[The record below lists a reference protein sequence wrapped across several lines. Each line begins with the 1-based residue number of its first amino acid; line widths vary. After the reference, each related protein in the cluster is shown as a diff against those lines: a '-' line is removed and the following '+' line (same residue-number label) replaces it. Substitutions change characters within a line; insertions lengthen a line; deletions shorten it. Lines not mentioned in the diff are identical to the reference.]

1 MVQEN
6 NPQSLAKEDLVKML
20 RSNIK
25 AFNKYRE
32 DTNNEPLDLS
42 DIKLQGTT
50 LTGANLQNIDFSTT
64 NFEYANLVSANL
76 SNCNLKNALLIYS
89 NLNQANLTGADM
101 ETADCTGAQLEGA
114 NLDNANISMSLF
126 SQANITNVSMN
137 ETDVESANFCS
148 ANLTNTNLKTALNL
162 KYCIFDKFT
171 RWPADSYLPKDF
183 NPGRGMYGSDEDFSI
198 SVNEEESSYSGHDEY
213 QQDAM
218 SPDELKAKLMDEVEI
233 TGKGLPE
240 IEKKQILLD
249 RKLDFVIASLKV
261 LTEKIVAMPE
271 GGAGHDGGDGYYDS
285 YDTGTGGINA
295 KLQEL
300 DDKIESVAGILTRFP
315 VKSLEETYK
324 LMDVINRIEESQ
336 GQIYQELNK
345 SVMEIN
351 KANEEI
357 QSITAGKLR
366 ASYISGLD
374 KMFEN
379 TVHDVKETISKAQE
393 TIISEN
399 NKLDFNLDESFI
411 VNELEKQV
419 KATSQLLRDDME
431 RKFGTHGLFLKQ
443 MDEKLERVQEKTDVQ
458 SLFNK
463 LRDEVETKLNQQ
475 YELTE
480 GATEKNE
487 AKMSDLTTKLK
498 EISVKIDIMSETS
511 TLGTVSNLIAEFG
524 AGFSS
529 ELQQVKDAATAIEN
543 RLKGLTGEADLSTDF
558 AIESIA
564 KAVNVNLAGEI
575 ADAINRASMEDSG
588 IKEFFKDIN
597 QKLEQLAKMLDK
609 GADSSGMMEFV
620 DNINQKLDLFGK
632 ILDAKTSNLET
643 SLQDAV
649 RDVSSGSDR
658 GIAPELQELK
668 ELSASLANQINE
680 LKNAES
686 QPAYVEALKDELASK
701 MKDVLLQAKEFSA
714 DSDEQEMIESK
725 AELLHEMSNKISS
738 KLDQLYNNFDER
750 SDVLEEKVDDI
761 NQSELEDLMNDFS
774 KELEELRGSVGDLDS
789 NTRET
794 IKIQGISSQEIIN
807 SLREDL
813 TASVD
818 EVLGTIKNL
827 EEDGAF
833 GKTGSNLSDIQEDL
847 SQKAELLK
855 GVTDRISNKMEGLFE
870 NINKKTGMLEQKVD
884 ILAQAETDS
893 ADVINHLLAGFEQ
906 DLNTELHSLRDMLG
920 SIEERLDDPSFK
932 EVSTQSLTQN
942 IMNKLQDKV
951 ECAVDRTN
959 DELIRKITGIG
970 SVEEKE
976 KIESTIREG
985 DYDDSI
991 QGDINYIKDLLVHIH
1006 DKLPQYNEETAARV
1020 AEATKVI
1027 NDKLED
1033 LNTTL
1038 SSKTGTLE
1046 SVMNEIVKESSSLP
1060 AASKSFD
1067 ISTDIEQLKA
1077 LAMDIDKQ
1085 MKQVESIGDKESVD
1099 RLKEIKGSVE
1109 YLVNQSKALGLEDLD
1124 CKVSNLKDLGDQ
1136 ITDRMKQF
1144 AGSIGDHIDIS
1155 EQLNSVAENEAAELL
1170 DEFSSELEEIREFIQ
1185 TNANLTRDSLQ
1196 AQNIMNEE
1204 SINTLREDMTA
1215 AIDRMTGMFSG
1226 LDEGT
1231 FNISP
1236 TIDKVGVESE
1246 IAEKKEL
1253 MKEVTNTI
1261 SNKMESLL
1269 TTIENKTNTLEQ
1281 KVDILAQSDT
1291 DSQDV
1296 VNEMLYDFKEDII
1309 KELRGETTTGVAGV
1323 SEEDIKNLIAVAKE
1337 IHEKVSIIEGLL
1349 DTTPDEKIADLIKE
1363 SLENVNIGEVI
1374 KLAMI
1379 ESNQGSYEAVIA
1391 KEVSEILQKVNS
1403 IQGDIEAS
1411 GIENFGDIVRE
1422 SLEEVNIGE
1431 IVKLAI
1437 SDSSE
1442 GSYEAVLTKE
1452 VSKIL
1457 QTVQS
1462 IKGDIEASG
1471 FDEIGQIVE
1480 TSVLKS
1486 VDTSDMAREVSDM
1499 YDKLVSVEHALS
1511 DANPKEVVDM
1521 VNEFEVSLSDKL
1533 ESLRDV
1539 TEDVHNNLVKLDE
1552 TILGNVMNKLDNL
1565 IDNNVQLDTDVL
1577 IDSIK
1582 TELEEKI
1589 SKLNMEDLLQDSVA
1603 GLNHKIEKLYE
1614 DVMDLSVSIES
1625 RLESIAE
1632 KDSTDEIIDISD
1644 NLSKLKDINQELV
1657 QKFEQLSDEISA
1669 DAMTD
1674 MITDL
1679 ETSLSREV
1687 EYIKNIGE
1695 GINQNFVDLE
1705 NSLDIQK
1712 VENSLNELIEFNT
1725 EVGSKLDKVLDA
1737 TGNIDSDALLQSI
1750 KEHLEDKL
1758 TDVLDQDMGLE
1769 KILDSLGSDLTEK
1782 LALVL
1787 DNNQEIDSKLDKI
1800 LDQEGSKD
1808 LLISELHSIKTT
1820 ALEVNKKMDLLRDE
1834 NADLSLEEH
1843 IMELQ
1848 SDIRSKMEM
1857 IVDVVNPETVIN
1869 SVNDSIE
1876 EFYEGIM
1883 ERTSKLQ
1890 ERLEAFTNDELA
1902 EGIDN
1907 ITTDISLLRTLTE
1920 DVNEKIDRIIDNTE
1934 GLQTEEG
1941 MMQFR
1946 KTLEDKLNALIES
1959 DESLNLESLLSSI
1972 GGSLGDKIDEYSNTT
1987 RDYISDVISTLE
1999 ENIIAESKEV
2009 CISDFVDNAEEKVVG
2024 LQKALKEMVA
2034 RMEVIQDISENSLL
2048 TKNDIEDL
2056 FTNIDAITLSLNEK
2070 TEAVL
2075 SKVESK
2081 LDSSGLNNV
2090 KVLRREMETRLD
2102 TLTKSTNAIR
2112 ESLDIDFEGTMS
2124 EKFNIIGQNMVSK
2137 VDELATHIV
2146 EETQRLEEKVDSLA
2160 IDDIVSQIDALVSDV
2175 LVELDK
2181 EVGRIGKITANI
2193 DKNIITLDNNVTT
2206 IDTNITNNIGSVDSN
2221 VLEVAKISG
2230 DVGSKVDY
2238 VENKLRDI
2246 DKEIKNL
2253 PALIKSGEEPKSESD
2268 NAIAQLIGFMQKD
2281 ADQKLILMKELI
2293 HSSSGRGPGGELEQR
2308 MKKLEAHITAE
2319 SEKHDKK
2326 LVNVLGSMKTLLG
2339 DLEGL
2344 KAFTP
2349 LPQD

>member
-6 NPQSLAKEDLVKML
+6 NPSSLTKEDLVKLL

-25 AFNKYRE
+25 AFNKHRE
-32 DTNNEPLDLS
+32 QTDNERLDLS
-42 DIKLQGTT
+42 DTKLQGTT

-89 NLNQANLTGADM
+89 NLNQANLTGADL

-114 NLDNANISMSLF
+114 NLDHANISMSLF
-126 SQANITNVSMN
+126 SQANVTNVSMN

-148 ANLTNTNLKTALNL
+148 ANLTNTNLKTTLNL

-171 RWPADSYLPKDF
+171 RWPADSFLPKDF

-198 SVNEEESSYSGHDEY
+198 SVNENDSYSEHDSFQEE
-213 QQDAM
+213 AM
-218 SPDELKAKLMDEVEI
+218 SPDELKSHLMDQVEI

-249 RKLDFVIASLKV
+249 RKLDFVIASLKI
-261 LTEKIVAMPE
+261 LTEKVVAMPE
-271 GGAGHDGGDGYYDS
+271 GGVQRESGEGYYDS
-285 YDTGTGGINA
+285 YDSGSGGINA

-324 LMDVINRIEESQ
+324 LMDVIHRIEESQ

-345 SVMEIN
+345 SLGELH

-357 QSITAGKLR
+357 QSLTAGKLR

-379 TVHDVKETISKAQE
+379 TLNGVKESIEKSQVQ
-393 TIISEN
+393 IISEN

-419 KATSQLLRDDME
+419 KATSQLIRDDLE
-431 RKFGTHGLFLKQ
+431 RKLGTHGLFLKQ
-443 MDEKLERVQEKTDVQ
+443 IDEKLEKVQEKTDVQ
-458 SLFNK
+458 SLFNQ
-463 LRDEVETKLNQQ
+463 LRDEVESKLNQQ

-480 GATEKNE
+480 GAAEKSE
-487 AKMSDLTTKLK
+487 TRISDLTAKLK

-524 AGFSS
+524 SGFSS
-529 ELQQVKDAATAIEN
+529 ELQMVKDAAIAIEN

-575 ADAINRASMEDSG
+575 ATAINKASLEDSG
-588 IKEFFKDIN
+588 VKDFFKDIN
-597 QKLEQLAKMLDK
+597 HKLEMLAKMLDSRSD
-609 GADSSGMMEFV
+609 ASGMKEFV
-620 DNINQKLDLFGK
+620 DNINHKLELFGK

-643 SLQDAV
+643 TLQDAV
-649 RDVSSGSDR
+649 RDVSSDK

-668 ELSASLANQINE
+668 DLSASLANQINE

-686 QPAYVEALKDELASK
+686 EPFNIEPLKEELVAR
-701 MKDVLLQAKEFSA
+701 MKDVLLQAKEYS
-714 DSDEQEMIESK
+714 SDLENSDMIESK
-725 AELLHEMSNKISS
+725 AELLHEMSTKISE
-738 KLDQLYNNFDER
+738 KLDSLYSNFDER

-761 NQSELEDLMNDFS
+761 NQSELEDLMADFS
-774 KELEELRGSVGDLDS
+774 KELEELRGSVGSLDS

-818 EVLGTIKNL
+818 EVLGTIRNL
-827 EEDGAF
+827 EEEGLL
-833 GKTGSNLSDIQEDL
+833 GQKGSNLNDIQEDL

-855 GVTDRISNKMEGLFE
+855 GVTDRISNKMESLFE

-884 ILAQAETDS
+884 ILAQAESDS
-893 ADVINHLLAGFEQ
+893 ADVINHLLAGFEE
-906 DLNTELHSLRDMLG
+906 DLNTELHSLREMLG
-920 SIEERLDDPSFK
+920 SIEERLEDPSFK
-932 EVSTQSLTQN
+932 EASTQSLTQN

-959 DELIRKITGIG
+959 EEIIRKITGIG

-976 KIESTIREG
+976 KTESTIRPE

-991 QGDINYIKDLLVHIH
+991 QGDIDYIKDLLVNIH
-1006 DKLPQYNEETAARV
+1006 DKLPKYNEETAAKV
-1020 AEATKVI
+1020 ADATKII

-1033 LNTTL
+1033 LHTALT
-1038 SSKTGTLE
+1038 SKTGTLE
-1046 SVMNEIVKESSSLP
+1046 SVMNEIVKESSSIP
-1060 AASKSFD
+1060 AAGKSFD
-1067 ISTDIEQLKA
+1067 ISSDIEQLKA
-1077 LAMDIDKQ
+1077 LAMDIEKQ
-1085 MKQVESIGDKESVD
+1085 MKQVESMGDHESVD

-1124 CKVSNLKDLGDQ
+1124 YKVSNLKELGDQ

-1155 EQLNSVAENEAAELL
+1155 EQLNSVAESEAAELL
-1170 DEFSSELEEIREFIQ
+1170 DEFSSELDEIREFIQ

-1204 SINTLREDMTA
+1204 SINTLREDMTS
-1215 AIDRMTGMFSG
+1215 AIDRMTGMLSG

-1231 FNISP
+1231 FNITP
-1236 TIDKVGVESE
+1236 NIQKVGVESE

-1253 MKEVTNTI
+1253 MKEVTSTI

-1269 TTIENKTNTLEQ
+1269 STIENKTNTLEQ
-1281 KVDILAQSDT
+1281 KVDILAQSDS

-1309 KELRGETTTGVAGV
+1309 RELKGKVGSADGSVED
-1323 SEEDIKNLIAVAKE
+1323 SEADIKAIMTLAKD
-1337 IHEKVSIIEGLL
+1337 IHDKVSTIEALL
-1349 DTTPDEKIADLIKE
+1349 DTTPHEQIGEMIKE

-1379 ESNQGSYEAVIA
+1379 ESNQGSYEAIIA
-1391 KEVSEILQKVNS
+1391 KEVSQIL
-1403 IQGDIEAS
+1403 
-1411 GIENFGDIVRE
+1411 
-1422 SLEEVNIGE
+1422 EV
-1431 IVKLAI
+1431 
-1437 SDSSE
+1437 
-1442 GSYEAVLTKE
+1442 
-1452 VSKIL
+1452 VS
-1457 QTVQS
+1457 S

-1471 FDEIGQIVE
+1471 FDNFGDIVKESLQEVNIGEIIKLAIADSNEEPYEAVLVKEVAEILETVNSIKGDIQASGFDEIGQIVE
-1480 TSVLKS
+1480 SSVLKS
-1486 VDTSDMAREVSDM
+1486 IDTSDVAREVSDM
-1499 YDKLVSVEHALS
+1499 YDKLVTIEHVLN

-1521 VNEFEVSLSDKL
+1521 VNEFEVSLSDKI

-1552 TILGNVMNKLDNL
+1552 TILGNVMDKLNNL

-1582 TELEEKI
+1582 TELEDKI
-1589 SKLNMEDLLQDSVA
+1589 SKLNMEDLLQNSVA
-1603 GLNHKIEKLYE
+1603 DLAHKIDKLYE
-1614 DVMDLSVSIES
+1614 DVMDLSISIET
-1625 RLESIAE
+1625 RLETIAE
-1632 KDSTDEIIDISD
+1632 KDSTDEIIDIND
-1644 NLSKLKDINQELV
+1644 NLIKLKEINLELSE
-1657 QKFEQLSDEISA
+1657 KFEQLSGEISA

-1695 GINQNFVDLE
+1695 SINQNFSDLE
-1705 NSLDIQK
+1705 KTIDIEK
-1712 VENSLNELIEFNT
+1712 VENSLNELIEFNS
-1725 EVGSKLDKVLDA
+1725 EIGSKLDKVLDA
-1737 TGNIDSDALLQSI
+1737 TGNIDSEALLESI
-1750 KEHLEDKL
+1750 KEHIEEKL

-1782 LALVL
+1782 LALVI
-1787 DNNQEIDSKLDKI
+1787 DNNQEIDTKLDKI
-1800 LDQEGSKD
+1800 LDHEYSKD
-1808 LLISELHSIKTT
+1808 ALMSEIHSIKAT
-1820 ALEVNKKMDLLRDE
+1820 ALELNKKLDILRDE
-1834 NADLSLEEH
+1834 NANLSLEEH

-1857 IVDVVNPETVIN
+1857 IVDVVNPETIVN

-1876 EFYEGIM
+1876 GFYEGVM
-1883 ERTSKLQ
+1883 ERTNKLQ
-1890 ERLEAFTNDELA
+1890 DQLQSITTDELA
-1902 EGIDN
+1902 EGLDN

-1920 DVNEKIDRIIDNTE
+1920 DVNEKLNRVIGNTE

-1941 MMQFR
+1941 MIQFR
-1946 KTLEDKLNALIES
+1946 KTLEEKLNAIIEA
-1959 DESLNLESLLSSI
+1959 DESLNLESLLSTI
-1972 GGSLGDKIDEYSNTT
+1972 GNSLGEKIDEYSNTT

-2009 CISDFVDNAEEKVVG
+2009 CISDFVDNAEQKVLG
-2024 LQKALKEMVA
+2024 LQQSLKDMVA
-2034 RMEVIQDISENSLL
+2034 RIEIIQDISENSVL
-2048 TKNDIEDL
+2048 TKADVEDL
-2056 FTNIDAITLSLNEK
+2056 FTNIDAITVSLSEK
-2070 TEAVL
+2070 TDAVL

-2102 TLTKSTNAIR
+2102 ALNQSTNAIK
-2112 ESLDIDFEGTMS
+2112 ESLNVDFEGAMS
-2124 EKFNIIGQNMVSK
+2124 DKLNIIGQSMITK
-2137 VDELATHIV
+2137 VDEIATHLV

-2206 IDTNITNNIGSVDSN
+2206 IDTNITNNIGAVDSN
-2221 VLEVAKISG
+2221 VLDVAKISG
-2230 DVGSKVDY
+2230 ELGFKVDY
-2238 VENKLRDI
+2238 VENKLKDI
-2246 DKEIKNL
+2246 DNDIKRL
-2253 PALIKSGEEPKSESD
+2253 PELLKAQEDPKSESD
-2268 NAIAQLIGFMQKD
+2268 NAIAQLIGYMQKD